1 MDVSFF
7 GLREPPFNPAPN
19 PRFLYLTPGHREA
32 LAQLLY
38 GVQQQ
43 KGFILLTSEVGTGK
57 TTLLKALLKR
67 LDETTAVAFV
77 NHPMLGFDGILEYM
91 LHDFGIEKAGETRAA
106 RLFALNNFLIER
118 RRANQ
123 NTVLIIDEAQN
134 LDPPTL
140 EEVRLLSNFET
151 HSDKLLQ
158 IVLVGQPELR
168 TKLQRPELRQLRQRI
183 ALRCSIGPMTPE
195 EVEPYIISHLRIAGA
210 GDRQIFTPIA
220 VARIAEYSR
229 GVPRVVNMLC
239 DHCLLMAYGNQVKR
253 VDRDI
258 TERAIQYLEEG
269 EAPPHVLARL
279 KRWGG
284 ARLSRYAV
292 GAVAASVVV
301 AGVLAILQSNGVN
314 DLPSVVLG
322 PLSDLA
328 RWWGR

>member
-1 MDVSFF
+1 MYLKFF
-7 GLREPPFNPAPN
+7 GLTARPFSLTPD
-19 PRFLYLTPGHREA
+19 PRFLYLTPSHREA
-32 LAQLLY
+32 LAQLIY
-38 GVQQQ
+38 GVQEQ
-43 KGFILLTSEVGTGK
+43 KGFILLVGEVGTGK
-57 TTLLKALLKR
+57 TTLLRALLKR
-67 LDETTAVAFV
+67 LSADTAVAYV
-77 NHPMLGFDGILEYM
+77 MNSTLRFDEMLEYI
-91 LHDFGIEKAGETRAA
+91 LADFGVTTAGKNRAQ
-106 RLFALNNFLIER
+106 RLMALNRFLIDR
-118 RRANQ
+118 RRNGL
-123 NTVLIIDEAQN
+123 NSVVIIDEAQN
-134 LDPPTL
+134 LTVQTL
-140 EEVRLLSNFET
+140 EQVRLLSNFET